1 MGISLLKRRGFLKY
15 LSLSGLAAFASA
27 CLSQN
32 APATAAPATAAPAAG
47 AAATSAG
54 GLGQPG
60 AAATQIPSITLK
72 MQSTWALQDP
82 FHVVFVN
89 WGKKVEEMSNGRMKI
104 DILPSGAVAGAFGLI
119 DAVHSG
125 TLDGGHAVTGYWFGK
140 DRATSLFGSGPS
152 YGLDAQGILGW
163 YYFGGGEALYQSL
176 LQNKLKLN
184 VVSFPHG
191 PMNNQPLGWFK
202 EEIKGPDDFKGM
214 KFRTVALAIDIYTAM
229 GASVVALGAT
239 DVVPALER
247 GVIDAAEFNNTSS
260 DTVYGFPDVRKVLMT
275 QSYHQPTEVLELLVN
290 KGKFDSLPADLRAI
304 IRYASYAQSSE
315 MTWLFMDRNSKDYA
329 AMKAKGVKIIKAPD
343 SVRLA
348 QLKAWEALVEKDS
361 ATNPEFK
368 AIIASVKDWAQRVVP
383 WQRDINLPTPD
394 GFAYDFYFKK

>member
-1 MGISLLKRRGFLKY
+1 MDLLKSSRRGFLKY
-15 LSLSGLAAFASA
+15 LSLSGLGAFITA
-27 CLSQN
+27 CLSSN
-32 APATAAPATAAPAAG
+32 APSTAAPAAS
-47 AAATSAG
+47 APAG
-54 GLGQPG
+54 GVGQPV
-60 AAATQIPSITLK
+60 AAATQVPSVTLK

-82 FHVVFVN
+82 FHQVFLG
-89 WGKKVEEMSNGRMKI
+89 WIDKVQKMSNGRLKI
-104 DILPSGAVAGAFGLI
+104 DALPSGAISGAFQLI

-163 YYFGGGEALYQSL
+163 YYFGGGEALYQGL

-184 VVSFPHG
+184 IVSFPHG

-202 EEIKGPDDFKGM
+202 DEIKGPDDFKGM
-214 KFRTVALAIDIYTAM
+214 KFRTVALAIDIYQAM

-239 DVVPALER
+239 DVVPSLER

-275 QSYHQPTEVLELLVN
+275 QSYHQPTEVLELLIN
-290 KGKFDSLPADLRAI
+290 KAKFDSLPDDLKAICRFGAYAASAD
-304 IRYASYAQSSE
+304 

-329 AMKAKGVKIIKAPD
+329 GLKTKGVKIIKAPD

-348 QLKAWEALVEKDS
+348 QLKAWEALIEKDS
-361 ATNPEFK
+361 AANPEFK
-368 AIIASVKDWAQRVVP
+368 AIIASLRDWAQRVVP
-383 WQRDINLPTPD
+383 WQRDINIPTPD
-394 GFAYDFYFKK
+394 TFAYDFYFKK

>member
-1 MGISLLKRRGFLKY
+1 MEIKDLAKPTRRGFLRFI
-15 LSLSGLAAFASA
+15 SLSGIAAFITS
-27 CLSQN
+27 CLSAN
-32 APATAAPATAAPAAG
+32 APSSAAPAASATAG
-47 AAATSAG
+47 SGVGQPAAT
-54 GLGQPG
+54 
-60 AAATQIPSITLK
+60 ATQIPSVTLK

-82 FHVVFVN
+82 FHLVFLG
-89 WGKKVEEMSNGRMKI
+89 WIDKVQKMSNGRIKI
-104 DILPSGAVAGAFGLI
+104 DALPSGAVAGAFALI

-163 YYFGGGEALYQSL
+163 YYYGGGEALYQGL

-184 VVSFPHG
+184 IVSFPHG

-202 EEIKGPDDFKGM
+202 DEIKSPDDFKGM
-214 KFRTVALAIDIYTAM
+214 KFRTVALAIDIYSAM

-275 QSYHQPTEVLELLVN
+275 QSYHQPNEVLEILIN
-290 KGKFDSLPADLRAI
+290 KQKFDALPDDLKAVMRFGAYAASAD
-304 IRYASYAQSSE
+304 

-329 AMKAKGVKIIKAPD
+329 GLKTKGVKIIKSPD

-348 QLKAWEALVEKDS
+348 QLNAWKDLIAKDS
-361 ATNPEFK
+361 ASNPEFK
-368 AIIASVKDWAQRVVP
+368 AIIASLRDWAQRVVP
-383 WQRDINLPTPD
+383 WQRDINIPTPD
-394 GFAYDFYFKK
+394 TFAYDFYFKP

>member
-1 MGISLLKRRGFLKY
+1 MEIKDLAKPTRRGFLRFI
-15 LSLSGLAAFASA
+15 SLSGIAAFITS
-27 CLSQN
+27 CLSAN
-32 APATAAPATAAPAAG
+32 APTTSATPAGAGATA
-47 AAATSAG
+47 G
-54 GLGQPG
+54 GGVGQPG
-60 AAATQIPSITLK
+60 AAATQLPTVTLK

-82 FHVVFVN
+82 FHQVFLG
-89 WGKKVEEMSNGRMKI
+89 WIDKVQKMSNGRIKI
-104 DILPSGAVAGAFGLI
+104 DALPSGAVAGAFALI

-125 TLDGGHAVTGYWFGK
+125 TLDGGHGVTGYWFGK

-163 YYFGGGEALYQSL
+163 YYFGGGEALYQGL

-184 VVSFPHG
+184 IVSFPHG

-202 EEIKGPDDFKGM
+202 DEIKSPDDFKGM
-214 KFRTVALAIDIYTAM
+214 KFRTVALAVDIYSAM

-275 QSYHQPTEVLELLVN
+275 QSYHQPTEVLEILIN
-290 KGKFDSLPADLRAI
+290 KGKFDALPDDLKAVMRFGA
-304 IRYASYAQSSE
+304 YAASAE

-329 AMKAKGVKIIKAPD
+329 GLKAKGVKIIKSPD
-343 SVRLA
+343 SVRQA
-348 QLKAWEALVEKDS
+348 QLNAWKALIEKDS

-368 AIIASVKDWAQRVVP
+368 AIIASLRDWAQRVVP
-383 WQRDINLPTPD
+383 WQRDINIPTPD
-394 GFAYDFYFKK
+394 TFAYDFYFKP

>member
-1 MGISLLKRRGFLKY
+1 MSIKDLAKPTRRGFLRFV
-15 LSLSGLAAFASA
+15 SLSGIAAFISA
-27 CLSQN
+27 CLSSN
-32 APATAAPATAAPAAG
+32 APTSAAPASS
-47 AAATSAG
+47 AAATGGAG
-54 GLGQPG
+54 VGQPG
-60 AAATQIPSITLK
+60 ATATQIPSITLK

-82 FHVVFVN
+82 FHLVFLG
-89 WGKKVEEMSNGRMKI
+89 WIDKVQKMSNGRIKI
-104 DILPSGAVAGAFGLI
+104 DALPSGAVAGAFALI

-163 YYFGGGEALYQSL
+163 YYYGGGEALYQGL

-184 VVSFPHG
+184 IVSFPHG

-202 EEIKGPDDFKGM
+202 DEIKSPDDFKGM
-214 KFRTVALAIDIYTAM
+214 KFRTVALAIDIYSAM

-260 DTVYGFPDVRKVLMT
+260 DTVYGFPDVRKILMT
-275 QSYHQPTEVLELLVN
+275 QSYHQPNEVLEILIN
-290 KGKFDSLPADLRAI
+290 KGKFDALPDDLKAVMRFGAYAASAD
-304 IRYASYAQSSE
+304 

-329 AMKAKGVKIIKAPD
+329 GLKTKGVKIIKSPD

-348 QLKAWEALVEKDS
+348 QLNAWKALIDKDS
-361 ATNPEFK
+361 ATNPDFK
-368 AIIASVKDWAQRVVP
+368 AIIASLRDWAQRVVP
-383 WQRDINLPTPD
+383 WQRDINIPTPD
-394 GFAYDFYFKK
+394 TFAYDFYFKP